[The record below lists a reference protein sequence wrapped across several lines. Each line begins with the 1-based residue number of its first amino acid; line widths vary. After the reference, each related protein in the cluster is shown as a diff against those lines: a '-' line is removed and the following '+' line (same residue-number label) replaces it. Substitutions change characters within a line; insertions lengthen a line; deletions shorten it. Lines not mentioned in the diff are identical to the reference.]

1 MTKEYF
7 IENSPTIVCAI
18 AGLWVIWHFFIR
30 RWLEILLYKLGF
42 LRYSSYED
50 EKRGM
55 NEHIRLLRRNFKRKQ
70 KLHRKCYYR
79 LVPNNDGSLVSSTV
93 NGVDMYRLQCLET
106 GEIKEKEKDWLYE
119 ALHFKMISNADNI
132 KGVITLVTDVNTEP
146 VPEYNKK
153 VGDISYFNLIIGA
166 YSDWS
171 AVQMD
176 MDAVTS
182 EFYGRK

>member
-7 IENSPTIVCAI
+7 IENSPVIVCSI
-18 AGLWVIWHFFIR
+18 AGLWVIWHFFVR
-30 RWLEILLYKLGF
+30 RWLEILLYSLGF

-55 NEHIRLLRRNFKRKQ
+55 NEHIRLLRRNFKRVQRFK
-70 KLHRKCYYR
+70 RKCYYR
-79 LVPNNDGSLVSSTV
+79 LIPNKDGSLVSSVV
-93 NGVDMYRLQCLET
+93 NGDNMYRLQCLET
-106 GEIKEKEKDWLYE
+106 GEVKEKDEEWLRE
-119 ALHFKMISNADNI
+119 VLHFRIISNADSI
-132 KGVITLVTDVNTEP
+132 DGDIRLVDDVNTEP

-171 AVQMD
+171 AVQID
-176 MDAVTS
+176 MEAVTS
-182 EFYGRK
+182 EFYGK